1 MVATKGAF
9 SLEPSHTS
17 FPPRANFGNGSLCA
31 GAHSHTMD
39 ASDPPRGLSGGA
51 VLAFLSFVN
60 MWNYIVRSHH
70 MLLHSF
76 FLPY

>member
-1 MVATKGAF
+1 M
-9 SLEPSHTS
+9 
-17 FPPRANFGNGSLCA
+17 

-76 FLPY
+76 FLPCSSLLRP